1 MKPIAMKCTPEQW
14 ESIKH
19 HFEEYDETGVNYWNI
34 APYLVN
40 NYDHPR
46 MMIGNVIEESKN
58 KYNRTVFEEWD
69 ANTFLE
75 YCDIKPEFVLPNKW
89 AVKIT
94 DENRETLYNWA
105 KSQPGYDD
113 IWDEWWC
120 VSSRGKFLS
129 GTDVVK
135 DGSYAVGGNFMNSN
149 HPDTQIITFEQF
161 QQHVLKQKTH
171 MKLTVHISQV
181 LKIHEMACPA
191 WKQTLSGYLHRIDS
205 NQNITFDESEVRA
218 MFDAATK
225 DQKPVLESIFG
236 PLTKS
241 IEWDKIK
248 TGSKV
253 MIKYTNQNCGETNL
267 DYSQPVDVIFYKT
280 PYGIGGGG
288 AFFLSACRSS
298 YITFNQNGNFILY
311 ASDANTDCIVEVIE
325 Y

>member
-19 HFEEYDETGVNYWNI
+19 HFEEYDETGVNNWNF

-75 YCDIKPEFVLPNKW
+75 YCDIKPEFVLPEKW
-89 AVKIT
+89 AVRIT

-113 IWDEWWC
+113 EWDLWWC
-120 VSSRGKFLS
+120 LNDRRKFLS
-129 GTDVVK
+129 GTDVAK
-135 DGSYAVGGNFMNSN
+135 DGSYGSWYSHELENT
-149 HPDTQIITFEQF
+149 DTQIITFEQF

-171 MKLTVHISQV
+171 MKLTVHVNKV

-205 NQNITFDESEVRA
+205 NQNITFEESEVRA

-225 DQKPVLESIFG
+225 GQKPVLESIFC

-253 MIKYTNQNCGETNL
+253 MIKLTNQNCGNPTV

-280 PYGIGGGG
+280 PYGINYRGE
-288 AFFLSACRSS
+288 FFLFVTHSC
-298 YITFNQNGNFILY
+298 ITFNQNGNFILY
-311 ASDANTDCIVEVIE
+311 ASDKNTDYIVEVIE